1 MGNYTIDSEMKLDL
15 MYNKVKLFLRCV
27 IWYPK
32 VPKSTQKSPKVP
44 TSSKRYQTV
53 PRSTKK
59 YKKVPKCTKKYP
71 KSNNKY

>member
-32 VPKSTQKSPKVP
+32 VPKSTQKYQQVPKS
-44 TSSKRYQTV
+44 TSKFQKVSN
-53 PRSTKK
+53 STKK
-59 YKKVPKCTKKYP
+59 YQQVQKSTKMYQKVPKK
-71 KSNNKY
+71 